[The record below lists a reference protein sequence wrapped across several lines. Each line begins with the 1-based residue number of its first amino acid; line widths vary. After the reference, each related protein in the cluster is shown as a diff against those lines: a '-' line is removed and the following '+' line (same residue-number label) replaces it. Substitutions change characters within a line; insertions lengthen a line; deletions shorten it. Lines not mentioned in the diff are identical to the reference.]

1 MIEGLLSTVNAP
13 ELQLLCLKRADQHRA
28 SADQLAKDLTTPQR
42 KKKNRRREP
51 SYPAE
56 ETQILIDRHLNKA
69 QELEFIANHLEM
81 KEQYRLNRDELCE
94 LGIIAAESDFAPSN
108 PYDYDP
114 DDIPF

>member
-28 SADQLAKDLTTPQR
+28 SAEQLGKDLHSPR
-42 KKKNRRREP
+42 GKKKNRRKE
-51 SYPAE
+51 SQFADE
-56 ETQILIDRHLNKA
+56 ETQQLIDRHLNKA
-69 QELEFIANHLEM
+69 KELEFIANHLEM

-94 LGIIAAESDFAPSN
+94 LGIIAADHDFAPAD
-108 PYDYDP
+108 PFDYDP